1 MSDPSSP
8 LPPSSTLEIPDTSL
22 VPRHI
27 AVIMDGNGRWAAQ
40 RHLPRMAGHERGV
53 AALRVVVEA
62 CMQQGVE
69 ALTVFAFSSENW
81 RRPEEEVSFLMGL
94 FLKALH
100 REVRELHQ
108 HGVQLRVIGD
118 LSAFSSALQTA
129 IRAGMDKTSTNDRLT
144 LTVAVNYGGRWDMLQ
159 AMRRLLDDH
168 PELAEKGAPI
178 AEEAL
183 ARYLCLSDLPEPDLF
198 IRTGGEQRIS
208 NFLLWQSAYTE
219 FYFTPLLWPEFDGAA
234 LTQAIQSYQSRERRF
249 GRTSGQVAASQVV
262 PNASRAK

>member
-1 MSDPSSP
+1 
-8 LPPSSTLEIPDTSL
+8 
-22 VPRHI
+22 
-27 AVIMDGNGRWAAQ
+27 
-40 RHLPRMAGHERGV
+40 
-53 AALRVVVEA
+53 
-62 CMQQGVE
+62 
-69 ALTVFAFSSENW
+69 
-81 RRPEEEVSFLMGL
+81 
-94 FLKALH
+94 
-100 REVRELHQ
+100 
-108 HGVQLRVIGD
+108 
-118 LSAFSSALQTA
+118 
-129 IRAGMDKTSTNDRLT
+129 
-144 LTVAVNYGGRWDMLQ
+144 MLQ